1 MENNR
6 EIVKLEFLLKL
17 NKNIICQRY
26 FNVKNFNN
34 RVLSSHLL
42 HEVMTDIKESIKEG
56 LKQKAL
62 DYLYNNYNP
71 YTNFVKLPQNEDN
84 VENNDFTM
92 SLLLGNK
99 EVYTTKF
106 NGKDYPPNVRYT
118 VDIRPSIPRYLGD
131 LTDALSTKKI
141 VPYYKEYGV

>member
-1 MENNR
+1 MENNK

-34 RVLSSHLL
+34 RALSSHLL
-42 HEVMTDIKESIKEG
+42 HEVMCDIKESIKQG
-56 LKQKAL
+56 LREKSL
-62 DYLYNNYNP
+62 DYLYSNYNP

-99 EVYTTKF
+99 EVYVTKF
-106 NGKDYPPNVRYT
+106 NGKYYPPNVRYT
-118 VDIRPSIPRYLGD
+118 VDIRPEIPRYLRE
-131 LTDALSTKKI
+131 LTETLSMKKI
-141 VPYYKEYGV
+141 APYYTEYGL